1 MVRNTQTQK
10 ETVKRDIKEQTYGT
24 LRVELSSG
32 KLLNFHLHEMV
43 TQIGRQSANH
53 LQIRDPEVSKIHC
66 KLEVT
71 SAGLL
76 LSDMDSANGTFVNG
90 QVVKKYLLSEND
102 KIQIGGAT
110 LLLSDAPESESES
123 EIFKPLTG
131 VMSMLGLEREDTFPN
146 REELTVVLNTADF
159 KETPTQLFAL
169 SDETGFLPVERL
181 NDPNQLRHN
190 YERLRVAYELS
201 RSVGLE
207 TDLKR
212 LARSIVEGILEVLQ
226 ADTAIMVLKNEQGE
240 LEPFAAVG
248 SNEHDE
254 VRIPKMIIDRVNET
268 GEALLT
274 SDAMA
279 DNQFSRSA
287 VVGRS
292 IRSALCVPLT
302 IQDEILGMIHLSSSL
317 AAGAYS
323 ESDLALLSSIAQPAA
338 LAVANAQLL
347 SQVQDDARMRT
358 SLSRFYRQ
366 LWSIRSSN
374 KGSSSFPRGNWSPR
388 PFFFGHSRLYKDV

>member
-53 LQIRDPEVSKIHC
+53 LQIRDPEVSGIHC

-90 QVVKKYLLSEND
+90 QVVKKYLFSEND
-102 KIQIGGAT
+102 KIQIGGAS
-110 LLLSDAPESESES
+110 LLLSVAPESESES
-123 EIFKPLTG
+123 EIFKTLTG
-131 VMSMLGLEREDTFPN
+131 VMSMLGLEREDTFTN

-287 VVGRS
+287 TVVGRS

-347 SQVQDDARMRT
+347 
-358 SLSRFYRQ
+358 
-366 LWSIRSSN
+366 
-374 KGSSSFPRGNWSPR
+374 RGA
-388 PFFFGHSRLYKDV
+388 G